1 MSMLDDVI
9 ELRRLGLANAA
20 DESLERDIQA
30 ALADVDGV
38 LTAAEARAISD
49 RLIEL
54 RDLRRPAVVKAVDVL
69 RMARVAA

>member
-1 MSMLDDVI
+1 MSFLDDVI
-9 ELRRLGLANAA
+9 ELRRLGLATAA

-30 ALADVDGV
+30 ALTDVDGV
-38 LTAAEARAISD
+38 LTADEARAISD

-54 RDLRRPAVVKAVDVL
+54 RDMRRPAVVKAVEVL